1 MNRIIEMKP
10 RIIVRYN
17 KIPIVIT
24 DLDVVDIGFPNTSIL
39 NAEII
44 MKEFEII
51 SNSLVRGN
59 NVAQNKII
67 EATKR

>member
-1 MNRIIEMKP
+1 MKP
-10 RIIVRYN
+10 RMIVRYN
-17 KIPIVIT
+17 NIPIVIT

-44 MKEFEII
+44 MNEFEII
-51 SNSLVRGN
+51 SNSFVSGN